1 MEILQVGQESGNSAP
16 RVRQAAMTSRIIKP
30 RLLVTELWAL
40 GDLVL
45 GTSFLRAAVEKYDV
59 TILAKPYAEELRDR
73 FWPGVKVMPF
83 TAPWTAFRRKYHLL
97 SWPWREMFRLA
108 RVLRSEHYDVAVSAR
123 WDPRNHLLLVLAGAR
138 QRFGF
143 PRLGSQ
149 IFLTHPLVRPEVEA
163 HRYEYWRR
171 LGMALGLEVP
181 PMKNVVP
188 LRNRAAK
195 PRQILVHTGA
205 AQPVRVWPLENYRQL
220 IACLRQKE
228 YCVQIACD
236 PNQRDWW
243 LRNGEA
249 EVATPRNV
257 TELIALVDQACGFIG
272 NDSGPGHLAAVA
284 GVPTFTLFGP
294 QLPEWFAPVHP
305 AAQWIEG
312 KACPYKPCSD
322 YCRFAQPIC
331 LTGWSEPEIWAHI
344 ELFLQKLNGHG

>member
-1 MEILQVGQESGNSAP
+1 
-16 RVRQAAMTSRIIKP
+16 MTSPATKP

-45 GTSFLRAAVEKYDV
+45 GTSFFRAAVEKYDV
-59 TILAKPYAEELRDR
+59 TVLAKPFAEELRTR
-73 FWPGVKVMPF
+73 FWPGVKVVPF
-83 TAPWTAFRRKYHLL
+83 MAPWTAFHGKYHLH
-97 SWPWREMFRLA
+97 SWPWREMFRLQ
-108 RVLRSEHYDVAVSAR
+108 RLLRDSDFDLAASAR
-123 WDPRNHLLLVLAGAR
+123 WDPRNHILLAWSGAR

-149 IFLTHPLVRPEVEA
+149 IFLTHPLVRPDVEA
-163 HRYEYWRR
+163 HRYEYWRA
-171 LGMALGLEVP
+171 LGKALGLELP
-181 PMKNVVP
+181 ARGNLALAPDS
-188 LRNRAAK
+188 
-195 PRQILVHTGA
+195 PRGRHILIHSGA
-205 AQPVRVWPLENYRQL
+205 AQPVRVWPLENYRKL
-220 IACLRQKE
+220 VARLREKDFR
-228 YCVQIACD
+228 VQIACD

-249 EVATPRNV
+249 DVATPHSV
-257 TELIALVDQACGFIG
+257 TELIALVDQARGFIG

-305 AAQWIEG
+305 AAQWAEG

-331 LTGWSEPEIWAHI
+331 LTGWSEPEIWARV
-344 ELFLQKLNGHG
+344 EPFVQKLEQ